1 MSRVSTEV
9 RQEQIVSEA
18 IKIIHQKGYSGLS
31 IRELAGKVGISEP
44 AIYRHFRSKEE
55 IILRILERMNRFG
68 DLLRQE
74 LNKLSDGRSKIKK
87 LVEMHLEFLEA
98 NREMTSV
105 IFSEEIFEPREGIQ
119 QKVREIIR
127 SRREFLDQLLEKAR
141 QNKEVVD
148 VPAQELSIVILGYLR
163 MTVLEWRT
171 ANFSFSLQERRQRI
185 IETLD
190 KIIFTKDVS

>member
-1 MSRVSTEV
+1 ISRVSTEI

-74 LNKLSDGRSKIKK
+74 LNKLPDARSKIKK

-127 SRREFLDQLLEKAR
+127 SRREFLDQLLEVAR

-171 ANFSFSLQERRQRI
+171 ANFSFSLQDRGQRI

-190 KIIFTKDVS
+190 KIIFIKDVS

>member
-1 MSRVSTEV
+1 M
-9 RQEQIVSEA
+9 VSEA

-74 LNKLSDGRSKIKK
+74 LNKLPDARSKIKK

-127 SRREFLDQLLEKAR
+127 SRREFLDQLLEVAR

-171 ANFSFSLQERRQRI
+171 ANFSFSLQDRGQRI

-190 KIIFTKDVS
+190 KIIFIKDVS

>member
-1 MSRVSTEV
+1 MSRVSTEI

-74 LNKLSDGRSKIKK
+74 LNKLPDARSKIKK

-127 SRREFLDQLLEKAR
+127 SRREFLDQLLEVAR

-171 ANFSFSLQERRQRI
+171 ANFSFSLQDRGQRI

-190 KIIFTKDVS
+190 KIIFIKDVS